1 MRYFEIRSPR
11 WDEPGHW
18 SGEYRALHRW
28 HLPGVECP
36 KCGTWAGMG
45 AYPSVA
51 LSALEEPALAKVTG
65 PVHFAEY
72 MRLAGL
78 VRTYLPP
85 GIPIKGGS
93 SFGPMV
99 GTARG
104 RFGPVTCWPSWE
116 VVLRE
121 DAVELLKAEGLNG
134 VIAVRME
141 LKSRR
146 STTPALYELEARPL
160 ARLHPDCIGEWKTP
174 PCDVC
179 GRPEMFDLPPKR
191 WLLRSS
197 IPEGLD
203 VFGLEGANP
212 RVVSERFVEVIQ
224 RLGPADVTY
233 RELPAA
239 D

>member
-1 MRYFEIRSPR
+1 MRYFEVKSPQ
-11 WDEPGHW
+11 WDAPAHW
-18 SGEYRALHRW
+18 SGAYRASHRW
-28 HLPGVECP
+28 HLPGVDCP
-36 KCGTWAGMG
+36 RCGSWAGMG
-45 AYPSVA
+45 AYPSVD
-51 LSALEEPALAKVTG
+51 LSGVEEPVLAKVTG
-65 PVHFAEY
+65 PTSFAEY
-72 MRLAGL
+72 MRLVSL
-78 VRTYLPP
+78 VRPCLPSA
-85 GIPIKGGS
+85 IPIKGGS

-104 RFGPVTCWPSWE
+104 KFGPITCWPSWE

-134 VIAVRME
+134 IIAVRME

-146 STTPALYELEARPL
+146 STTPTLYELESRPL
-160 ARLHPDCIGEWKTP
+160 AKLHPDCIGEWKTP

-197 IPEGLD
+197 IPDGLD

-212 RVVSERFVEVIQ
+212 RVVSERFVEVLQ
-224 RLGPADVTY
+224 KLGPADVTY
-233 RELPAA
+233 RELPAG
-239 D
+239 